1 MKSHIEKLIE
11 QGEHQQLDFKFEVSD
26 SRKIAR
32 TLVAFANTDGGKL
45 LIGVKDNGKIAGVRS
60 DEEFYM
66 IEGAASLYCKPEVKF
81 KTTNWNINGKT
92 VLEIDIFKNTQT
104 KHSCKDEQ
112 GNWMKYVRVNDQNLL
127 ANSVLLK
134 VWEREKNRKAVLIRY
149 SETEKILLDYFE
161 ENESISVSKFCKIAQ
176 IPRKLAE
183 KIFVDLISL
192 DILKLEITEL
202 STSFKLNQT

>member
-45 LIGVKDNGKIAGVRS
+45 LIGVKDNGKIAGIRS

-112 GNWMKYVRVNDQNLL
+112 GNWMKYVRVKDQNLL

-134 VWEREKNRKAVLIRY
+134 IWEREKNRKAVLIRY

-161 ENESISVSKFCKIAQ
+161 ENESISVSKFCKLAQ

-183 KIFVDLISL
+183 KILVDLISL
-192 DILKLEITEL
+192 NVLELEISEL
-202 STSFKLNQT
+202 STVFKLKE